1 MFTGMEPFV
10 INHVAG
16 ALNSLLKKR
25 ELLTRLDLI
34 IEWKPL
40 YELYERLFHT
50 NIESLGLIKLPN
62 NIGQSITSLIKY
74 SRPYFSIDST
84 EVCFKEII
92 QKHTPLILYFRKCS
106 KNGGH

>member
-1 MFTGMEPFV
+1 MEPFI

-25 ELLTRLDLI
+25 ELLTRLDLM

-62 NIGQSITSLIKY
+62 SIGQSITSLIKY
-74 SRPYFSIDST
+74 SRPYFSMDST
-84 EVCFKEII
+84 EVCIDETNSRHFS
-92 QKHTPLILYFRKCS
+92 LILYVRKC
-106 KNGGH
+106 

>member
-1 MFTGMEPFV
+1 MEPFI

-25 ELLTRLDLI
+25 ELLTRLDLM

-62 NIGQSITSLIKY
+62 SIGQSITSLIKY
-74 SRPYFSIDST
+74 SRPYFSMDST
-84 EVCFKEII
+84 EVCIDE
-92 QKHTPLILYFRKCS
+92 Q
-106 KNGGH
+106 